1 MSGGALL
8 CEARKD
14 LCDQEEDTCYDYANL
29 SSPHIYLCQSYS
41 NECKSKDA
49 PSLLHVV
56 SGSAEVIAFSIDLF
70 LFGDASSKIYVDT
83 FGNS

>member
-1 MSGGALL
+1 MIMQISH
-8 CEARKD
+8 
-14 LCDQEEDTCYDYANL
+14 
-29 SSPHIYLCQSYS
+29 PHISICAKVS
-41 NECKSKDA
+41 NEYKSKDA

-70 LFGDASSKIYVDT
+70 LFGNTSRKQAIFVGV